1 MPPFPNAVRLKAAS
15 LSTSIFTT
23 FGAPSVPICPR
34 SGCRRTSLRR
44 LGHVVT
50 GVQKHYDKWTY
61 VDEKREALESW
72 ARKLQSL
79 IVPGSNWCPSAELDN
94 LVFRCG

>member
-1 MPPFPNAVRLKAAS
+1 
-15 LSTSIFTT
+15 
-23 FGAPSVPICPR
+23 
-34 SGCRRTSLRR
+34 
-44 LGHVVT
+44 
-50 GVQKHYDKWTY
+50 

-94 LVFRCG
+94 LVFRGG